1 MANVDAVVLSGGS
14 AFGQAAG
21 TGVAEWLEEQDRG
34 FKTAHGRVPIVVGMS
49 LYDLGVGDASVRPT
63 AANGRAAAE
72 SASSEAGPLGAI
84 GAGIGATVGK
94 WAGRDLA
101 TPGGLGAATYRNG
114 NVIVTALI
122 AVNAVG
128 VIDDGTSLADIGPP
142 AMSAPADPAN
152 TDPTNTDPTN
162 TDPTNTTI
170 GIIVTNATADKT
182 LCHWLAQS
190 GHDGLA
196 RSLLP
201 FTPRPTAT
209 PWWRWPRGKSRP
221 TRSTS
226 DSSPSK
232 PSLLRSVPS
241 ERRAEGCVGA
251 AEDDGDRCRAVG
263 VRRQVETATACR
275 CDRRRCSGF
284 DQQAKALP
292 EPRPRGPNFVVGD
305 QHAPRFSRLQRTPTN
320 VAELGGAEGVG
331 CDAGNLDGYRFS
343 CIHCGPE
350 GGRAHRSRPREAS
363 ALNGRTRPPRPP
375 DRPPPPQATTT

>member
-1 MANVDAVVLSGGS
+1 MITDIPGVLVGHWTDTEARTGCTVVVLPEGSVASGEIRGGAPATREFALLDPLRTVANVDAVVLSGGS
-14 AFGQAAG
+14 AFGLAAG

-101 TPGGLGAATYRNG
+101 TPGGLGAATYRSG
-114 NVIVTALI
+114 DVIVSALI

-128 VIDDGTSLADIGPP
+128 FIDDGTSLADIGPP

-201 FTPRPTAT
+201 AH
-209 PWWRWPRGKSRP
+209 
-221 TRSTS
+221 TS
-226 DSSPSK
+226 
-232 PSLLRSVPS
+232 
-241 ERRAEGCVGA
+241 A
-251 AEDDGDRCRAVG
+251 DGDALVAVATG
-263 VRRQVETATACR
+263 EVEADPLHLRLLA
-275 CDRRRCSGF
+275 
-284 DQQAKALP
+284 QQA
-292 EPRPRGPNFVVGD
+292 
-305 QHAPRFSRLQRTPTN
+305 
-320 VAELGGAEGVG
+320 VAAAVRSLG
-331 CDAGNLDGYRFS
+331 
-343 CIHCGPE
+343 
-350 GGRAHRSRPREAS
+350 
-363 ALNGRTRPPRPP
+363 TR
-375 DRPPPPQATTT
+375 